1 MGRSRDQYL
10 NKYHQAVAEADRL
23 WWVNIID
30 PDGVDLGC
38 HGGGTSL
45 AEAVAVAW
53 INTCISPHGGRD
65 QTSAMMTMPGYPVTW
80 AMAGGPGTA
89 CAAKLEHKL
98 AEPSASV
105 GQHRDSHGGSE
116 RHGEGCCDACP
127 EKPLC

>member
-1 MGRSRDQYL
+1 MGTSRDQYL

-53 INTCISPHGGRD
+53 INTCIPAWWSRPDLSDDDYAR
-65 QTSAMMTMPGYPVTW
+65 V
-80 AMAGGPGTA
+80 
-89 CAAKLEHKL
+89 
-98 AEPSASV
+98 PSHV
-105 GQHRDSHGGSE
+105 GDGWRP
-116 RHGEGCCDACP
+116 RHCLRRQA
-127 EKPLC
+127 